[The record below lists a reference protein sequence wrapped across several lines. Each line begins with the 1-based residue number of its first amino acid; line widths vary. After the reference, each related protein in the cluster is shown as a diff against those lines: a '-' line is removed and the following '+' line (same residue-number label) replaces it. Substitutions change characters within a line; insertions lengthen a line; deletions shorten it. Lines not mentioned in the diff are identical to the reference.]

1 MILLSIIFLYP
12 IVYTF
17 SVSFSDAGSIL
28 AGKVILLPK
37 NFNVEAYK
45 VVLSDKKNLTAL
57 WFTVRLTV
65 FGVALS
71 LIMTTLAAYPLSR
84 KNLKGAGI
92 VLGFIVFTMYFDGGL
107 IPNYILLK
115 NLNLL
120 NKMGALIFPRAISPF
135 LMIIMMTYFRGIP
148 KELEE
153 AAVIDGCSNIGA
165 FLRII
170 LPVSTPIYGT
180 LAVYYAVS
188 YWNTF
193 FEALLYI
200 QESTKFTLQLRL
212 YQVLNVVGDSI
223 LSHMDVASSRV
234 IITENMKAATVVITI
249 VPIICVYPALQ
260 KYFVKGA
267 TLGAIKG

>member
-1 MILLSIIFLYP
+1 
-12 IVYTF
+12 
-17 SVSFSDAGSIL
+17 
-28 AGKVILLPK
+28 
-37 NFNVEAYK
+37 
-45 VVLSDKKNLTAL
+45 
-57 WFTVRLTV
+57 
-65 FGVALS
+65 
-71 LIMTTLAAYPLSR
+71 
-84 KNLKGAGI
+84 
-92 VLGFIVFTMYFDGGL
+92 
-107 IPNYILLK
+107 
-115 NLNLL
+115 
-120 NKMGALIFPRAISPF
+120 
-135 LMIIMMTYFRGIP
+135 MTYFRGIP
-148 KELEE
+148 KEPEE

-223 LSHMDVASSRV
+223 ISHMDVASSRV